1 MDKDFI
7 SKQKTRA
14 SLIISV
20 FITGVIIFG
29 VGYYTGSRG
38 SIVSAETLGSSKAN
52 VDLTSFWRV
61 WRLIDEKSPN
71 AKESTTE
78 KRLYGAIQGLA
89 SSLGDPYTVFFPPEE
104 NKAFSETISGEFGGI
119 GMEVGIKDGL
129 LTVVSPLKDTPAY
142 KIGIK
147 SGDIVFKIDDT
158 FTKDLS
164 VDNAIKL
171 IRGKKGTEVKLTIIR
186 KDVKEPIEFKVVRDT
201 IVVPVVESKDKEGVH
216 IIHVYTFSENVEAKF
231 RTALRQFY
239 VSGNKKLII
248 DLRGNPGGYLE
259 SAIDMVSWF
268 LPSGEIVVKEDF
280 GNNKEQKIHTS
291 KGYNVFGNDY
301 KIAILVDGGS
311 ASASEIFA
319 GAMQDHKKAILVGR
333 KTFGKGS
340 VQEVIPITSDTSL
353 KITIAK
359 WFTPNGVSISKN
371 GLNPDVDVPVTEEDV
386 LAGKDVQMEKAIS
399 VLNN

>member
-1 MDKDFI
+1 MDKEFI
-7 SKQKTRA
+7 LKQKTRT
-14 SLIISV
+14 SLILSV
-20 FITGVIIFG
+20 FITGLIIFG
-29 VGYYTGSRG
+29 IGYYTGSRG
-38 SIVSAETLGSSKAN
+38 AVVSAETLGASKN
-52 VDLTSFWRV
+52 NPDLTSFWRV

-71 AKESTTE
+71 AKENTTE

-89 SSLGDPYTVFFPPEE
+89 SSVGDPYTVFFPPEE

-119 GMEVGIKDGL
+119 GMEVGIKNGI

-142 KIGIK
+142 RAGIK

-158 FTKDLS
+158 ITKDLS
-164 VDNAIKL
+164 VENAIKL
-171 IRGKKGTEVKLTIIR
+171 IRGKKGTEVTLTIIR
-186 KDVKEPIEFKVVRDT
+186 KDVKEPIEYKVIRDT
-201 IVVPVVESKDKEGVH
+201 IVIPVVESKDKNGVH
-216 IIHVYTFSENVEAKF
+216 IINVYTFSENVEAKF
-231 RTALRQFY
+231 RVALRQFY
-239 VSGNKKLII
+239 LSGNKKLII

-268 LPSGEIVVKEDF
+268 LPSGEVIVKEDF

-301 KIAILVDGGS
+301 KIVILVNEGS

-319 GAMQDHKKAILVGR
+319 GAMQDHKKAILVGK

-353 KITIAK
+353 KITVAK
-359 WFTPNGVSISKN
+359 WLTPNGISISKN
-371 GLNPDVDVPVTEEDV
+371 GLNPDVDVSITEEDI
-386 LAGKDVQMEKAIS
+386 LSGKDVQMEKAIS
-399 VLNN
+399 ILNN